1 MGRGNKN
8 KRKIAGPSLADQAD
22 KHILYE
28 DSVQCVE
35 AEIDFVDSTFST
47 LKNRQAAVIRED
59 FCGTTNSSCE
69 WIKRRESNSAFAV
82 DLDPEVLE
90 WGRRHH
96 VEKLSA
102 EQQSRLNIITAD
114 VLKSG
119 VKNVDAVLA
128 MNFSYWIFKTREQMV
143 RYYRSVYESLVDD
156 GVFFLDTFG
165 GYEAFQEMEEST
177 GHEGFTYV
185 WDQSHYNPITGDG
198 TFHIHFKFRDGSRIE
213 KAFTYEWRVWTL
225 PEIREMLMEAGF
237 RPSVY
242 WEGTDEDGDGNG
254 VFEKTMEG
262 EADAGWI
269 AYIVAE
275 K

>member
-156 GVFFLDTFG
+156 GVFFWIPLVVMRLFRRWKRVPVMKVSLMSG
-165 GYEAFQEMEEST
+165 IS
-177 GHEGFTYV
+177 
-185 WDQSHYNPITGDG
+185 PITTQLPVTEPS
-198 TFHIHFKFRDGSRIE
+198 TFTSNSGM
-213 KAFTYEWRVWTL
+213 A
-225 PEIREMLMEAGF
+225 RE
-237 RPSVY
+237 
-242 WEGTDEDGDGNG
+242 
-254 VFEKTMEG
+254 
-262 EADAGWI
+262 
-269 AYIVAE
+269 
-275 K
+275 